1 MPDAVLCLNSGSS
14 SLKFAVYRVASDE
27 TRLAHGA
34 VERIGL
40 APSRVWLRT
49 GADEP
54 AEDTQ
59 RQIDDHASAAREV
72 VAALGRH
79 GLEDAAAVGHRV
91 VHGGPELSAPRRVD
105 AALLAALHRLLPLA
119 PLHLPS
125 EIAIIEAI
133 ARERPDLPQI
143 ACFDTAFHRRMP
155 EAAQRLPLPRAL
167 WDDGVRRYGFHGL
180 SYESVVWKLG
190 PAARGRLVIAHLGSG
205 ASLAAVL
212 DGRPVDTTM
221 GLTPL
226 GGLVMGTRPGD
237 LDPGILLYM
246 LQARGYD
253 AGRLGALLNDE
264 SGLLGLSGST
274 SDMKTLLERRAT
286 DARAAEAVEI
296 FCASVQ
302 KHVGAFAAVLGGV
315 DTLVFTGAIGE
326 RAAPVRWEI
335 GQRLRHLG
343 VELDRSKNDAGA
355 DVISVAAARCT
366 VRIVPTN
373 EELMIARHTATVIA
387 GGAPGSL

>member
-34 VERIGL
+34 VERIGQP
-40 APSRVWLRT
+40 PSRVWLRT
-49 GADEP
+49 EADEP
-54 AEDTQ
+54 VEDTQ

-72 VAALGRH
+72 FAVLERH
-79 GLEDAAAVGHRV
+79 GLERATAVGHRV
-91 VHGGPELSAPRRVD
+91 VHGGHELSAPRRVD
-105 AALLAALHRLLPLA
+105 ATLLAALRGLVALA

-133 ARERPDLPQI
+133 ARERPELPQV

-155 EAAQRLPLPRAL
+155 ESAQRLPLPRAL

-180 SYESVVWKLG
+180 SYEYVVWKLG
-190 PAARGRLVIAHLGSG
+190 AAVRGRLIIAHLGSG

-253 AGRLGALLNDE
+253 AARLGTLLNDE
-264 SGLLGLSGST
+264 SGLLGLSAST

-286 DARAAEAVEI
+286 DARAAEAVEV

-302 KHVGAFAAVLGGV
+302 KHVGAFAAVLDGI

-343 VELDRSKNDAGA
+343 VELDRSKNAAAA

-373 EELMIARHTATVIA
+373 EELMIARHAAAVIA
-387 GGAPGSL
+387 GAAPRSL

>member
-1 MPDAVLCLNSGSS
+1 MPDTVLCLNSGSS
-14 SLKFAVYRVASDE
+14 SLKFAVYRVGSDE

-34 VERIGL
+34 VERIGQ

-49 GADEP
+49 RGDEP
-54 AEDTQ
+54 VENTE

-72 VAALGRH
+72 FAALARH
-79 GLEDAAAVGHRV
+79 DLEGAAAVGHRV
-91 VHGGPELSAPRRVD
+91 VHGGAELSAPRRVD
-105 AALLAALHRLLPLA
+105 AALLAALHRLVALA

-143 ACFDTAFHRRMP
+143 VCFDTAFHRRMP
-155 EAAQRLPLPRAL
+155 ESAQRLPLPRAL

-180 SYESVVWKLG
+180 SYEYVVWRLG
-190 PAARGRLVIAHLGSG
+190 SAARGRLIIAHLGNG

-212 DGRPVDTTM
+212 DGRSVDTTM

-246 LQARGYD
+246 LQSRGYD
-253 AGRLGALLNDE
+253 AARLGALLNDE
-264 SGLLGLSGST
+264 SGLLGLSGTT

-286 DARAAEAVEI
+286 DSRAAEAVEI

-302 KHVGAFAAVLGGV
+302 KHVGAFAAALGGV

-343 VELDRSKNDAGA
+343 VELDPSKNDAGA
-355 DVISVAAARCT
+355 DVISAAAARCT

-373 EELMIARHTATVIA
+373 EELMIARHTAAVIA
-387 GGAPGSL
+387 RGAPRSL